1 MTDGTETS
9 KAIPTVPR
17 IRSERR
23 SDGVFSLPVSSVV
36 EFLAKFPRIY
46 TRILEITASPGCSGV
61 SDTMTSTS
69 TCPIYNDC
77 KSYYVFHVKDCP
89 TDITTPEQVEAS
101 ISQNITAYLILIP
114 FPDMYEIYGV
124 CTLSMYRGKGY
135 MKKILT
141 YITKNARVPIWLGV
155 DLQNPDFLNVASL
168 YIKASFGHVKRE
180 SKTFH
185 GKCIPFQF
193 VSLVFYPGIFYS
205 NGVKEMYIDKV
216 KKIKRKFDE
225 ANKVRTIPL
234 YIDKSLFEIR
244 EKLIDNTPSETAGY
258 LVPFKTIKME
268 NQDTHEHV
276 LFQQLVCP
284 ESRIIEGDTMVVVV
298 DKHNLISFHT
308 HPSVC
313 YQKENCS
320 LGWPSGVD
328 VVHTIDFFPFN
339 LKHYVWTVEGLYSM
353 QLTTGCQKF
362 LLEHS
367 CDELLIQAICY
378 LILWGFQAILS
389 LRESTY
395 IETSL
400 ARPEL
405 QRSISETTKYDME
418 YEDWKQRQIQ
428 PETEE
433 AKRLLKNKFISETNS
448 VSMADLKSK
457 KAYFDKFE
465 IQTFLPRLQKIP
477 NFSIPKIL
485 EAISLVSKVS
495 ENFPIFNFGFYSWEN
510 IEKNNGILDSLSLC
524 AGLQG
529 PELENNLG
537 ETVSLPA
544 TVFNKKSYGFPVHM
558 EE

>member
-1 MTDGTETS
+1 
-9 KAIPTVPR
+9 
-17 IRSERR
+17 
-23 SDGVFSLPVSSVV
+23 
-36 EFLAKFPRIY
+36 
-46 TRILEITASPGCSGV
+46 
-61 SDTMTSTS
+61 
-69 TCPIYNDC
+69 
-77 KSYYVFHVKDCP
+77 VFHVKDCP
-89 TDITTPEQVEAS
+89 ATITTPVQVEES
-101 ISQNITAYLILIP
+101 LSENITAYLILIP

-141 YITKNARVPIWLGV
+141 YITKNATVPIWLGV
-155 DLQNPDFLNVASL
+155 DLNNPEFLNVTSL
-168 YIKASFGHVKRE
+168 YIKSSFGHAKRA

-225 ANKVRTIPL
+225 TNNVRTIPL
-234 YIDKSLFEIR
+234 YIDKSLFDIR
-244 EKLIDNTPSETAGY
+244 DKLIDNTPAEVAGY
-258 LVPFKTIKME
+258 LVPLKIIKME

-284 ESRIIEGDTMVVVV
+284 ESRIVEGDTMEVLV

-328 VVHTIDFFPFN
+328 IVHMIDFFPLT
-339 LKHYVWTVEGLYSM
+339 LKHYVWTIEGLYSM
-353 QLTTGCQKF
+353 QLATGCQKF
-362 LLEHS
+362 LLEHA
-367 CDELLIQAICY
+367 CDELLIQAIQY
-378 LILWGFQAILS
+378 LLLWGFQAILS
-389 LRESTY
+389 LRESKY

-400 ARPEL
+400 ARPEI
-405 QRSISETTKYDME
+405 QRSISESAKYDME
-418 YEDWKQRQIQ
+418 YEDWKQRQVQ

-448 VSMADLKSK
+448 VSLLDLKSE
-457 KAYFDKFE
+457 KAYFAKFE
-465 IQTFLPRLQKIP
+465 IPIFLPRLQTRP
-477 NFSIPKIL
+477 NFSLSKIQ
-485 EAISLVSKVS
+485 EAIGLVSKIS
-495 ENFPIFNFGFYSWEN
+495 ENFSIFNFGFYSWEN
-510 IEKNNGILDSLSLC
+510 IEANHGILDLLTLC
-524 AGLQG
+524 VGLEG
-529 PELENNLG
+529 PEVENNLG

-544 TVFNKKSYGFPVHM
+544 IVFNKKSYGFPVHM